1 MWGTEDLD
9 YVTCGAM
16 RSQTMWHVGH
26 RGFGL
31 CDMWGIEDSDDVAC
45 GALRIRT
52 MRHVGH

>member
-9 YVTCGAM
+9 YVTCGAL

-45 GALRIRT
+45 GALRIWT
-52 MRHVGH
+52 M